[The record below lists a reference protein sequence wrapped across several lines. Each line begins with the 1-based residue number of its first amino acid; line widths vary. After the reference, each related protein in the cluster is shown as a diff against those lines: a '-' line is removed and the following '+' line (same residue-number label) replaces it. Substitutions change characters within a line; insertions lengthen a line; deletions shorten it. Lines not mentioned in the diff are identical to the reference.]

1 MPRKARV
8 EAPLPVVVRR
18 AEPGD
23 YEAIWRTFQD
33 EEAYAGTLQLPFA
46 SKEMWRKR
54 LAEFPEDDFFL
65 VACIGDEIVGNAG
78 LHRFRQQR
86 RAHAMHIG
94 MAVRTRYRGRGVGS
108 ALMAAMV
115 DLADKWLN
123 VFRLELTVYSD
134 NAAAMALYRKFGFV
148 HEGTHKA
155 YALRA
160 GHYVDAHFM
169 ARLRPKAPI

>member
-8 EAPLPVVVRR
+8 EPPLPVVVRR

-23 YEAIWRTFQD
+23 YEAIWRTFQE

-46 SKEMWRKR
+46 SKEMWRK
-54 LAEFPEDDFFL
+54 
-65 VACIGDEIVGNAG
+65 
-78 LHRFRQQR
+78 R

-134 NAAAMALYRKFGFV
+134 NEAAMALYRKFGFL

-169 ARLRPKAPI
+169 ARVRPKAPI